1 MLDLWYKNAVIYC
14 LDVEVFM
21 DGNGDGVGDFQGL
34 TQRLEYISGLGI
46 TCIWLQPFYPTP
58 NRDDG
63 YDVMDFYS
71 VDPRLG
77 NLGDFVEFTRHARER
92 GLRVI
97 IDLVV
102 NHTSIQH
109 PWFQAARNDKNSK
122 YRDFYVWSE
131 SKPADADEGVI
142 FPGVQEST
150 WTYDEKAE
158 AYYFHRFYKHQAD
171 LNITNPAVREEIYKI
186 MGFWLELGVS
196 GFRIDAA
203 PFLIE
208 LKGIEDTADVSDP
221 YLYLKEMR
229 NLLSWRM
236 GDAILLAEANVKME
250 QVPEYFGDGEKM
262 HLLFHFIANQ
272 GIMLALVREQVAPI
286 IEALK
291 SSPEI
296 PQMGQWAHFIRNH
309 DELSLDKLTQ
319 AERDEF
325 AAKFAPDKENTW
337 VYDRG
342 VRRRMPPLLDNDQR
356 RLKLIYSLMLTLPGT
371 PVLRYGQEIGMGDD
385 LSLPERN
392 SIRTPMQWSNQKNG
406 GFSTVAA
413 DTLVRPV
420 ITEGEYGYKQLNVLE
435 QRRDETSLLN
445 WMERA
450 IRTRKDC
457 PEFGW
462 GKWQILETNSKSVL
476 AHSCEWKGN
485 VVIAIHNFAGK
496 ACTVKLDLSEFDA
509 QHLIDLLGDKK
520 YQQIEDNSHSVE
532 LEAYGYRWLRLVDNL
547 PD

>member
-21 DGNGDGVGDFQGL
+21 DGNGDGIGDFQGL

-77 NLGDFVEFTRHARER
+77 SLGDFVEFTRHARER

-102 NHTSIQH
+102 NHTSIEH

-131 SKPADADEGVI
+131 SKPADADEGII

-208 LKGIEDTADVSDP
+208 LKGIEDTADVADP

-325 AAKFAPDKENTW
+325 AAKFAPDKEKTW

-420 ITEGEYGYKQLNVLE
+420 ITEGEYGYKQLNVLD

-462 GKWQILETNSKSVL
+462 GKWQILETASKSVL

-485 VVIAIHNFAGK
+485 VVIAIHNFAGE
-496 ACTVKLDLSEFDA
+496 ACTVKLDLSQFDA

-520 YQQIEDNSHSVE
+520 YRQIEDNSHPVE
-532 LEAYGYRWLRLVDNL
+532 LEAYGYRWLRLVENL
-547 PD
+547 